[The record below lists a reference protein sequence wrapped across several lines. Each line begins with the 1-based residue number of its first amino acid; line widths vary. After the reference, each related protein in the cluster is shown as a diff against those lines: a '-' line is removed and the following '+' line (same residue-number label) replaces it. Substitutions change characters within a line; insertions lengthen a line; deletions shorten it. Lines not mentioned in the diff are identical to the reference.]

1 MATLNYKLPG
11 GVLDAYGSA
20 MAGAVNK
27 DIAGANMVGAVT
39 KAAVDPILEGEK
51 TRRATRVTEQEAADT
66 EAKARKTQSD
76 KDLVDFKKNASK
88 ILEGDHMGGVA
99 AQMQFQETYIEPLK
113 KKFLAFSG
121 EETPNAKGMDEVLKE
136 LTLLG
141 KQNAGMSSGLKK
153 LSENAAELDWDAVPP
168 GKSGVSL
175 GKTELAWLTNFEQ
188 SSFNLGVGDND
199 NVVFTIP
206 GDQHASGKDFVI
218 TRDMIEYMNT
228 SGIASGPLQES
239 VANVMGKVRT
249 KSLVASNQE
258 GKVEDP
264 KLLFNA
270 DTYESEISDLIKPD
284 NIRSFVFGKKVWG
297 NRNQE
302 TKARESWLDNFK
314 AGDINVQ
321 LNYGTSA
328 GAAANHPLDKDKDGD
343 VDQTDL
349 KDHVLTQNEK
359 DLLAE
364 MMCLPENFDAA
375 QGILT
380 QYARMNIDSNIQK
393 AKKDGWS
400 NATAAW
406 KNAASRAG
414 VQQGE
419 NPTDAQMVRIN
430 NILEDRQTPA
440 SGGTE
445 STGGVV
451 GMFGFGR

>member
-51 TRRATRVTEQEAADT
+51 TRRATRVTEQEAADE
-66 EAKARKTQSD
+66 EAKAIKTQSD
-76 KDLVDFKKNASK
+76 KDLADFKKNASK
-88 ILEGDHMGGVA
+88 VLEGTSAGGVE
-99 AQMQFQETYIEPLK
+99 AQIKFQETYIDP
-113 KKFLAFSG
+113 
-121 EETPNAKGMDEVLKE
+121 MLKE
-136 LTLLG
+136 YLAAAGQDTPDAKEMDKIMKSLAVLG
-141 KQNAGMSSGLKK
+141 DRNAGMSAGLKK

-239 VANVMGKVRT
+239 VANVMDKVRT
-249 KSLVASNQE
+249 KSLIASNQE

-321 LNYGTSA
+321 LNYGASA

-419 NPTDAQMVRIN
+419 KPTAAQMVRIN